1 MCTTRE
7 QQKHIS
13 THTKLSI
20 SRRCQWSKP
29 HAQACSTTVVW
40 TVSLHTTGRW
50 LFDIAHF
57 GKQPPH
63 TASKTQPAQKVG
75 TLTESLQYSYSP
87 AAGSGRCMWV
97 PHGECATCGSVRGN
111 ANTSSAHRGGCKR
124 GPRATRVLRSSKKQY
139 NWELF
144 FAASNIEVP
153 LFRAA
158 KASSYFFLLTNQRL
172 WPPRPPQNL
181 FSAGPQ
187 FR

>member
-57 GKQPPH
+57 GKQPPQQPNQREKLARSQNH
-63 TASKTQPAQKVG
+63 CNTAILQQRGVGDACGCRTAS
-75 TLTESLQYSYSP
+75 
-87 AAGSGRCMWV
+87 V
-97 PHGECATCGSVRGN
+97 PHAVQSGVTPTRVQLIA
-111 ANTSSAHRGGCKR
+111 GGAKG
-124 GPRATRVLRSSKKQY
+124 GPRQLG
-139 NWELF
+139 
-144 FAASNIEVP
+144 
-153 LFRAA
+153 
-158 KASSYFFLLTNQRL
+158 YFDSAENNTIGNCFLLHRISKS
-172 WPPRPPQNL
+172 R
-181 FSAGPQ
+181 FSGQQKPHRI
-187 FR
+187 FSC

>member
-13 THTKLSI
+13 THTKLSV
-20 SRRCQWSKP
+20 P
-29 HAQACSTTVVW
+29 VVQASCSG
-40 TVSLHTTGRW
+40 L
-50 LFDIAHF
+50 LYNCCLDCLAAHNRPLAF
-57 GKQPPH
+57 GH
-63 TASKTQPAQKVG
+63 RTFWEATSTATQPARKVG

-97 PHGECATCGSVRGN
+97 PHGECATCDSVRGN